1 MINENEPYG
10 QFCNI
15 DSDDDDDDY
24 VCHWKYK
31 KGIPNENYNTKYNK
45 YKQPA
50 QIQLKSVTYQLFVAA
65 IIVILYIVFILYF
78 MI

>member
-15 DSDDDDDDY
+15 DSDDDDDDI
-24 VCHWKYK
+24 CPWKYK
-31 KGIPNENYNTKYNK
+31 KRIPNENCNTKYNK

-50 QIQLKSVTYQLFVAA
+50 QIQLESVTYQLFITA
-65 IIVILYIVFILYF
+65 IIVVMYIVFIVYF